1 MSQFNLSFSPL
12 LPWPVLLG
20 LGVLA
25 LGLIG
30 LGFFARG
37 GGSFLRALGLALLL
51 LALTGPALVREDR
64 NPLKEVVAIV
74 VDQSGSQTSGGRP
87 APTEKART
95 ELEKRLNALGNVEVR
110 MIESGRTD
118 SEADGTRLF
127 TALNAGLADVPLERL
142 GGVFMITDGVVDD
155 VPADASA
162 LGFKA
167 PLHALITGH
176 EGERDRRIE
185 LLEAPRFGIVGKD
198 QTIELSVLDTADQ
211 SEPVVLKVRRDG
223 NPIATIVATPGERLR
238 VPVKIEHG
246 GPNVAEREGQALH
259 AQLPAIHNK

>member
-25 LGLIG
+25 LGLVA
-30 LGFFARG
+30 LALYARG
-37 GGSFLRALGLALLL
+37 SGSFLRALGLGLLL
-51 LALTGPALVREDR
+51 LAITGPALVREDR
-64 NPLKEVVAIV
+64 NPLKEVVAVV
-74 VDQSGSQTSGGRP
+74 VDQSGSQTIGERT
-87 APTEKART
+87 AQTEKARA
-95 ELEKRLNALGNVEVR
+95 ELEKSLNALGNVEVR
-110 MIESGRTD
+110 VIESGRTD

-142 GGVFMITDGVVDD
+142 GGVFMITDGEVDD
-155 VPADASA
+155 IPADPGA

-185 LLEAPRFGIVGKD
+185 LLEAPRFRIVGKE
-198 QTIELSVLDTADQ
+198 QTIELKVIDTAD
-211 SEPVVLKVRRDG
+211 SGDPVVLNVRRDG
-223 NPIATIVATPGERLR
+223 NPIATMAAAPG
-238 VPVKIEHG
+238 
-246 GPNVAEREGQALH
+246 
-259 AQLPAIHNK
+259 

>member
-25 LGLIG
+25 LGLVG
-30 LGFFARG
+30 LGFYARG
-37 GGSFLRALGLALLL
+37 GGSFLRALALGLLL
-51 LALTGPALVREDR
+51 LAMTGPALEREDR
-64 NPLKEVVAIV
+64 NPLKEVVAVV
-74 VDQSGSQTSGGRP
+74 VDQSGSQTIGERP
-87 APTEKART
+87 AQTENARAG
-95 ELEKRLNALGNVEVR
+95 LEKSLNALGNVEVR
-110 MIESGRTD
+110 VIESGRTD
-118 SEADGTRLF
+118 SETDGTRLF

-155 VPADASA
+155 IPVDAGA

-198 QTIELSVLDTADQ
+198 QTIELRVSDT
-211 SEPVVLKVRRDG
+211 
-223 NPIATIVATPGERLR
+223 
-238 VPVKIEHG
+238 
-246 GPNVAEREGQALH
+246 
-259 AQLPAIHNK
+259 